1 MVLPWIGGLIVIAT
15 IYGIVKRWESRLV
28 LFSAGLLMC
37 ILAMNPME
45 SFAAFQKSMT
55 SASLIGP
62 ICSVMG
68 FAFVMKL
75 TKCDQHMVH
84 AIAKPVSA
92 LGPIIV
98 PAATLATFAVNIA
111 LTSAAG
117 CGAAVGA
124 VLIPV
129 LLAAGVHPAMAAAAV
144 LGGTF
149 GSTLSPGG
157 AQINLVAKLANA
169 SSMEVVAYQTPSAL
183 VAMAISAVGLGVMSF
198 ILKENRGYV
207 AEDASTDTAEAFKVN
222 PLMALVPVIPL
233 ILLILGTRPQFKS
246 WGMTVPAAML
256 IGTMLALAVTR
267 TNPAEATKEFFNGM
281 GKGYANVMGI
291 IIAAGVF
298 VAGMNQVG
306 LIKVLLNS
314 MNSFKAAV
322 GAAGTFGPLLI
333 SVLAGSGDAATVAF
347 NEAITPHAAQFGT
360 TILDLGTLA
369 ALAGAL
375 GRTMSP
381 VAGVT
386 IVVSGIAKVNPFE
399 VVKRTA
405 PGMIIAAIVVFLM
418 RGL

>member
-1 MVLPWIGGLIVIAT
+1 MLPWIGGLIVIGT

-28 LFSAGLLMC
+28 LFTAGLIMAL
-37 ILAMNPME
+37 IALNPM
-45 SFAAFQKSMT
+45 AAFKAFEKSMT

-68 FAFVMKL
+68 FAYVMKL

-84 AIAKPVSA
+84 AIARPVSM
-92 LGPIIV
+92 LGPLVV
-98 PAATLATFAVNIA
+98 PAAVLATFAINIA

-129 LLAAGVHPAMAAAAV
+129 LMSVGVHPAMAAAAV

-157 AQINLVAKLANA
+157 AQVNLVAKLAKV
-169 SSMEVVAYQTPSAL
+169 STMEVVGVQAPTAL
-183 VAMAISAVGLGVMSF
+183 IAMAISAVCLGAIAF

-207 AEDASTDTAEAFKVN
+207 TDGETSDAESFKVN
-222 PLMALVPVIPL
+222 PLMAIVPMIPL
-233 ILLILGTRPQFKS
+233 LLLILGTRPQFKS

-256 IGTMLALAVTR
+256 IGVIIALLITR
-267 TNPAEATKEFFNGM
+267 TGPVEATKEFFTGM

-298 VAGMNQVG
+298 VAGINEVG
-306 LIKVLLNS
+306 LVKVLLDS
-314 MNSFKAAV
+314 MTNFKAAV
-322 GAAGTFGPLLI
+322 GLAGTFFPMLVSI
-333 SVLAGSGDAATVAF
+333 LAGSGDAATVAF

-386 IVVSGIAKVNPFE
+386 IVVAGIAKASPVD